1 LIERGVGMVVAGS
14 QEPTGAM
21 SEYAGAMAAVPGE
34 TFLLVDGENIDA
46 TLGGSLLGRRPAPE
60 ERPRWDRVRDHARST
75 WAQPV
80 RGLFFLN
87 ATTHLPMGFVQ
98 ALAALEFR
106 PVPLSGPS
114 DLKVVDIAIQRTLE
128 ALVERGQGDVLLA
141 SHDGDFA
148 PQIAALATDPARRVG
163 LLGFRETMSGALNEL
178 VADGVELYDLEDD
191 VGAFTVSLPRVRVI
205 PIERFDPW
213 TLLG

>member
-1 LIERGVGMVVAGS
+1 MDDPR
-14 QEPTGAM
+14 
-21 SEYAGAMAAVPGE
+21 

-60 ERPRWDRVRDHARST
+60 ERPRWDRVRDHARDV
-75 WAQPV
+75 WDQPV

-87 ATTHLPMGFVQ
+87 ASTHLPMSFVQ
-98 ALAALEFR
+98 ALSALDFR

-114 DLKVVDIAIQRTLE
+114 DVKVVDVAIQRTLE
-128 ALVERGQGDVLLA
+128 ALAGREDGGDVLLA

-148 PQIAALATDPARRVG
+148 PQVGALLADEDRRVG
-163 LLGFRETMSGALNEL
+163 LVGFRELMSNALTEL
-178 VADGVELYDLEDD
+178 EVDGLELFDLEDD
-191 VGAFTVSLPRVRVI
+191 VGAFTVALPRMRII